1 MKPQLWG
8 YYLARGLHRH
18 IFRQDAILH
27 KTNHTVRRILVKFSR
42 HIPDFPIYLDGT
54 KPRTLHTN
62 NLEAKF
68 STQLKLLAGDHHGRN
83 GKTPTSHAG
92 LVNVL
97 KTNLPNNPVRIT
109 KQSLWG
115 QDQLT

>member
-1 MKPQLWG
+1 MKPPTLG
-8 YYLARGLHRH
+8 LLPSTRLASTYFPPRCGPPQDEPHGPSHLGQ
-18 IFRQDAILH
+18 IFRH
-27 KTNHTVRRILVKFSR
+27 V
-42 HIPDFPIYLDGT
+42 PDFPIYLDGT
-54 KPRTLHTN
+54 KPGTLHTN

-68 STQLKLLAGDHHGRN
+68 STQLKLLAGNHHGRN

-92 LVNVL
+92 LVDVL